1 MTATLEIHHGV
12 AAPALH
18 VRCLGQFRL
27 LGNDGWQQG
36 PPLKKGREF
45 LAYLL
50 THPRRVAAREKL
62 IEAFWPGLDGDEG
75 AHRVHLAA
83 SGARAALRALLPRAD
98 AIQSVP
104 GGYLWNPDVPIV
116 SDIDSFLNCAKTGTI
131 ASFESGVSIYK
142 GDFLA
147 GDRGEW
153 IEPLRIWYASRYL
166 DMLVRLAESA
176 AERDDYARALEY
188 GLRIME
194 NDPGHEA
201 GARCVMFSFANVS
214 RRSAAL
220 MHYEGLKSY
229 LHRHMGVEPSP
240 ETTALWQRIRSG
252 ERLRETAPRSDLHF
266 KEAAGDR

>member
-1 MTATLEIHHGV
+1 MAATAAIMADE
-12 AAPALH
+12 AAPPDILN

-27 LGNDGWQQG
+27 GGGDGWQQG

-45 LAYLL
+45 LAYLV

-62 IEAFWPGLDGDEG
+62 IEAFWPGVDSDEG

-83 SGARAALRALLPRAD
+83 SGARGALRALLPRVE

-104 GGYLWNPDVPIV
+104 GGYLWNPRVSIA
-116 SDIDSFLNCAKTGTI
+116 SDIDTFLSCAKTGTI
-131 ASFESGVSIYK
+131 ASFESGVSIYR

-147 GDRGEW
+147 GDRGDW

-166 DMLVRLAESA
+166 DMLFHLASDA
-176 AERDDYARALEY
+176 AERADYAKALEY

-194 NDPGHEA
+194 SDPGHEA
-201 GARCVMFSFANVS
+201 GARCVMYSFAS
-214 RRSAAL
+214 IGRRSAAL

-229 LHRHMGVEPSP
+229 LLRHVGVEPAP
-240 ETTALWQRIRSG
+240 ETTALWQRIRAG
-252 ERLRETAPRSDLHF
+252 QPLR
-266 KEAAGDR
+266 

>member
-1 MTATLEIHHGV
+1 MTALREEYAAATMPTLN
-12 AAPALH
+12 

-50 THPRRVAAREKL
+50 THPRRIAAKEKL
-62 IEAFWPGLDGDEG
+62 IDAFWPGVDGDEG

-83 SGARAALRALLPRAD
+83 SGARGTLRALLPGVD
-98 AIQSVP
+98 AVQSVP
-104 GGYLWNPDVPIV
+104 GGYVWNPSVRIA
-116 SDIDSFLNCAKTGTI
+116 SDIDAFLSHANTATI
-131 ASFESGVSIYK
+131 ASFESGVTIYR

-166 DMLVRLAESA
+166 EMLVHLANDA
-176 AERDDYARALEY
+176 ASRRDYTKSLEY

-201 GARCVMFSFANVS
+201 GARSVMYSFANAS

-229 LHRHMGVEPSP
+229 LARHMGVAPSL
-240 ETTALWQRIRSG
+240 ETTELWQQIREG
-252 ERLRETAPRSDLHF
+252 RPF
-266 KEAAGDR
+266 G

>member
-1 MTATLEIHHGV
+1 MTAIADARV
-12 AAPALH
+12 ASTTRGLN

-45 LAYLL
+45 LAYLV
-50 THPRRVAAREKL
+50 THPRRVAAKEKL
-62 IEAFWPGLDGDEG
+62 IEAFWPGVDADEG
-75 AHRVHLAA
+75 THRVHLAA
-83 SGARAALRALLPRAD
+83 SGARAALRALLPAVD
-98 AIQSVP
+98 AVQSVP
-104 GGYLWNPDVPIV
+104 GGYLWNPGVPIV
-116 SDIDSFLNCAKTGTI
+116 SDVDSFLTCAKTATI
-131 ASFESGVSIYK
+131 ASFESGVSIYR

-166 DMLVRLAESA
+166 DMLSRLATDA
-176 AERDDYARALEY
+176 AERADYTKALEY

-201 GARCVMFSFANVS
+201 GARCVMFSFACVS

-220 MHYEGLKSY
+220 MHYEGIKSY
-229 LHRHMGVEPSP
+229 LFRHMGVEPAY

-252 ERLRETAPRSDLHF
+252 APLR
-266 KEAAGDR
+266 